1 MPENFSYTPETPDK
15 KLYSNGV
22 FNQETYDSAYE
33 FRKNPAKNP
42 PNINPQKD
50 KLVEIRK
57 RESAT
62 RGEDKT
68 AVVKLLQWFDDGT
81 NTQWNNIVQV
91 NENYGWVKLQ
101 WDWDKAKKEFTWIYS
116 STSGDKFEWR
126 GKMTPSN
133 PLPIPIEWKVTQRDG
148 TILMWRFDPW
158 SPRTLIVWTITKP
171 DGSSITGEFNSEG
184 VPTKIFAQKW
194 GKSSPDTFVETWDS
208 PNAILVNMGL
218 LDRNTRINPK
228 SMNP

>member
-68 AVVKLLQWFDDGT
+68 AVVKLLQ
-81 NTQWNNIVQV
+81 
-91 NENYGWVKLQ
+91 
-101 WDWDKAKKEFTWIYS
+101 
-116 STSGDKFEWR
+116 
-126 GKMTPSN
+126 
-133 PLPIPIEWKVTQRDG
+133 
-148 TILMWRFDPW
+148 
-158 SPRTLIVWTITKP
+158 
-171 DGSSITGEFNSEG
+171 
-184 VPTKIFAQKW
+184 
-194 GKSSPDTFVETWDS
+194 
-208 PNAILVNMGL
+208 
-218 LDRNTRINPK
+218 
-228 SMNP
+228 